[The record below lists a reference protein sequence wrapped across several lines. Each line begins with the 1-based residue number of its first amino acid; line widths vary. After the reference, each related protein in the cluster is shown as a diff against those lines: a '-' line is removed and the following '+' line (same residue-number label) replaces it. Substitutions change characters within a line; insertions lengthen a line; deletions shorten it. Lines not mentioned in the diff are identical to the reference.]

1 MSDRMVYP
9 RGILFRFAAVA
20 TMAGSVCLALSCGA
34 KPTASGF
41 TDDPDGGQ
49 ADGGGPESGNPGSG
63 FGDASADAPPPVS
76 GGTILYGHTNSA
88 LYSVDSTDPKLTV
101 TKVGDFDCIGAD
113 AGEVP
118 SFTDL
123 AVDKDGKLYGVASKA
138 VFLDMQLDGGK
149 VGCAG
154 KGVSLNVAA
163 NVSFYG
169 ASFAPA
175 GTLDPAKETLVVANS
190 DGELYAVDVMSGAA
204 TLVGNFGN
212 VPADDGNGHAY
223 AAAHVGKLWEL
234 SGDIVFV
241 ENGGKPLGF
250 ATLRDCPTPP
260 MTTGC
265 NLTDTLVE
273 IDVSKLSAT
282 APTNVTKSVRGQV
295 VKAAGCADTAN
306 TSYGSM
312 FGIAAFSGDIIGFSR
327 IKKGGG
333 PEESLIVRVD
343 NNLGTACLV
352 GDDTATAPGG
362 WAGAGVT
369 TKVAVTAPPPK

>member
-1 MSDRMVYP
+1 MRKEPAMT
-9 RGILFRFAAVA
+9 FRCGLVLRFVAVVA
-20 TMAGSVCLALSCGA
+20 MASSACLAIACSA
-34 KPTASGF
+34 RSRDSGF
-41 TDDPDGGQ
+41 NGDDDGGLGEGG
-49 ADGGGPESGNPGSG
+49 ADGGDRG
-63 FGDASADAPPPVS
+63 FGDAATDGPRPPS
-76 GGTILYGHTNSA
+76 GATTLFGHTNTA

-101 TKVGDFDCIGAD
+101 TKVGDYDCIGTG
-113 AGEVP
+113 AGEVS

-138 VFLDMQLDGGK
+138 VYLDMQIGGGK
-149 VGCAG
+149 VACAG
-154 KGVSLNVAA
+154 RGVSLTVPA
-163 NVSFYG
+163 NVNFYG

-175 GTLDPAKETLVVANS
+175 GTLDAANETLVVANS
-190 DGELYAVDVMSGAA
+190 EGELYAIDVVSGAA
-204 TLVGNFGN
+204 TLVGNFGK
-212 VPADDGNGHAY
+212 VPADDGNGHTY

-265 NLTDTLVE
+265 NTTDTLVE
-273 IDVSKLSAT
+273 IDVSKLSKT
-282 APTNVTKSVRGQV
+282 APTNVTKSVRGQI
-295 VKAAGCADTAN
+295 VKAASCADTAN

-312 FGIAAFSGDIIGFSR
+312 FGIVAINGDIIGFSR
-327 IKKGGG
+327 VKKAGGTDQ
-333 PEESLIVRVD
+333 SLVVRVD
-343 NNLGTACLV
+343 NNKGTACLV

-369 TKVAVTAPPPK
+369 TKAAVTAPPPK

>member
-1 MSDRMVYP
+1 MGFRRGMVL
-9 RGILFRFAAVA
+9 RCLVVAAI
-20 TMAGSVCLALSCGA
+20 AGSASIAVVACGA
-34 KPTASGF
+34 KARDSGF
-41 TDDPDGGQ
+41 NEDTDAGDRGPDGG
-49 ADGGGPESGNPGSG
+49 DHPPG
-63 FGDASADAPPPVS
+63 FGDASADAPPPPS
-76 GGTILYGHTNSA
+76 GGTILYGHTNTA
-88 LYSVDSTDPKLTV
+88 LFSVDSTDPKLTI
-101 TKVGDFDCIGAD
+101 TKVGDFDCIGA
-113 AGEVP
+113 GPGQV
-118 SFTDL
+118 SSLTDL
-123 AVDKDGKLYGVASKA
+123 AVDKDGRLYGVGSKA
-138 VFLDMQLDGGK
+138 VFLDMQLGGGK

-154 KGVSLNVAA
+154 KAVALKVAA
-163 NVSFYG
+163 NVNFYG

-190 DGELYAVDVMSGAA
+190 DGELYAVDAVSGAA

-212 VPADDGNGHAY
+212 VPANDGNGHAY

-265 NLTDTLVE
+265 NTTDTLVE

-312 FGIAAFSGDIIGFSR
+312 YGIVAINGDIIGFSR
-327 IKKGGG
+327 VKKGAV
-333 PEESLIVRVD
+333 EQSLVVRVD
-343 NNLGTACLV
+343 NNKGTACLV
-352 GDDTATAPGG
+352 ADDTATAPGG

-369 TKVAVTAPPPK
+369 TKAAVTAPPPK